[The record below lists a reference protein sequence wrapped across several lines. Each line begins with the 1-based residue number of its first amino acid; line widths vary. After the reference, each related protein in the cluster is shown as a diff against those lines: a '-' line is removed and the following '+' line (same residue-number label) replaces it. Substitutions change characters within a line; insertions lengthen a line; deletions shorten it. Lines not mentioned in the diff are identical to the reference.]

1 MDSDDRQIGRILG
14 RREALALLGGVSVG
28 AAGLAARGRMPFGLL
43 APGAAGAAVAPL
55 SSALAQTA
63 LCVVRPEL
71 TEGPYFVA
79 DQLNR
84 SDIRSEPSDGSVKE
98 GTPLT
103 VTFNV
108 MQVGS
113 GGGCNALSGA
123 QVDLWHCDA
132 LGTYSGVSDPSFP
145 GGGTIGLQFLRGYQL
160 TDASGAARFS
170 SIFPGWY
177 SGRAVHIHFKIRTT
191 DPSGGA
197 YEFTSQFF
205 FDDAFVDQVH
215 ALAPYNSK
223 GSRDTRNDV
232 DMIFNSGGDQL
243 LLTATSTGSGYAA
256 ALPIALDL
264 SDASIG
270 ASDVAGAMGGRGEPP
285 AGGPPPGAPGF
296 GGPPPG
302 VAGTQAPGL
311 VQSPPVQLPR

>member
-63 LCVVRPEL
+63 MCVVRPEL

-145 GGGTIGLQFLRGYQL
+145 GGGTIGLEFLRGYQL

-177 SGRAVHIHFKIRTT
+177 SGRAVQR
-191 DPSGGA
+191 
-197 YEFTSQFF
+197 
-205 FDDAFVDQVH
+205 
-215 ALAPYNSK
+215 
-223 GSRDTRNDV
+223 
-232 DMIFNSGGDQL
+232 
-243 LLTATSTGSGYAA
+243 
-256 ALPIALDL
+256 
-264 SDASIG
+264 
-270 ASDVAGAMGGRGEPP
+270 
-285 AGGPPPGAPGF
+285 
-296 GGPPPG
+296 
-302 VAGTQAPGL
+302 
-311 VQSPPVQLPR
+311 LPRYSK